1 MTDSFFLA
9 SVVEIATEWE
19 SAELIFFKVFVV
31 FGIVLLNGFFVAAE
45 FAIVKVRGSQLE
57 TLIDEGDKRAA
68 LVRHVLNHLNSYL
81 SATQFG
87 VTLSSLA
94 LGWLGEPFVAH
105 LIEPVF
111 AVLHIQA
118 PRAIS
123 TLSIALG
130 FFTITFLHII
140 IGELAPKYLAIQD
153 PLRMS
158 LRLVRPL
165 GLFHLVCQP
174 AVWLLNQSSNVILKH
189 IFRINPVSKSEL
201 VHTEEELRIILTESQ
216 TADELT
222 PLGRELLINA
232 LDLRRRVVRDIMTP
246 RGEVLYL
253 NAEDSFQENLKL
265 ARESG
270 HTRFPL
276 CQGHLDNTIGLVHI
290 KDLFSQVL
298 QEKPD
303 LLAIKR
309 EVFPVPE
316 MMSLEKLLNFFLTR
330 HAHLT
335 IVVDEYGGTV
345 GMVTLDNVLEV
356 LVGEIND
363 EFDVRHQEFRKIN
376 DDEFVADGKLGLY
389 ELRDLV
395 GLELESADVSTI
407 GGYVTNLIG
416 HMPKEGENVNMEGYK
431 ATVLKTD
438 GRRIVQVHFK
448 RLAAEG

>member
-1 MTDSFFLA
+1 M
-9 SVVEIATEWE
+9 
-19 SAELIFFKVFVV
+19 
-31 FGIVLLNGFFVAAE
+31 
-45 FAIVKVRGSQLE
+45 
-57 TLIDEGDKRAA
+57 
-68 LVRHVLNHLNSYL
+68 
-81 SATQFG
+81 
-87 VTLSSLA
+87 
-94 LGWLGEPFVAH
+94 
-105 LIEPVF
+105 
-111 AVLHIQA
+111 
-118 PRAIS
+118 
-123 TLSIALG
+123 
-130 FFTITFLHII
+130 
-140 IGELAPKYLAIQD
+140 
-153 PLRMS
+153 
-158 LRLVRPL
+158 
-165 GLFHLVCQP
+165 
-174 AVWLLNQSSNVILKH
+174 
-189 IFRINPVSKSEL
+189 
-201 VHTEEELRIILTESQ
+201 
-216 TADELT
+216 
-222 PLGRELLINA
+222 LINA

-246 RGEVLYL
+246 RGEVVYL

-265 ARESG
+265 SRESG

-276 CQGHLDNTIGLVHI
+276 CQGHLDESIGLVHI

-345 GMVTLDNVLEV
+345 GMVTLDNVLEE
-356 LVGEIND
+356 LVGEIHD

-416 HMPKEGENVNMEGYK
+416 HMPKEAENVDIEGYR

-448 RLAAEG
+448 RLGEKA